1 MIIRSIRFRMALWYA
16 ALLAGALVLFG
27 AATYI
32 GLERYLQK
40 SLEESLIKQARSIG
54 DVLLVNINQSG
65 EDYVDNEITEHY
77 SPEINGRFIRVTRG
91 DGKRI
96 YISGSPKDGTFDPA
110 LVAAPRLPVAREFT
124 REVEMSDSHELLLH
138 GLPYRASD
146 GTQFIIEVAAPYNQI
161 ESVLRGLLL
170 TFALGLPLIVTLAI
184 GGGYLLMRGALRPVD
199 EIRQKAARITSRNL
213 SERLPVVHTG
223 DELERLAIDLNRM
236 IERLEESFHQI
247 NRFSGDASHEL
258 RTPLTVLQG
267 ELEAIAHKEQ
277 TLPQD
282 VRDTIGSA
290 LEETHR
296 LAKIVESLLAI
307 SRLEAGEA
315 RVQPVRLD
323 FAELARTTADQMRL
337 LAEEKH
343 ISMSCDGTDSI
354 EVDADPSRLK
364 QVVVNLLD
372 NAIKYTPEGGNVSI
386 SVTRRDNH
394 AVLEVAD
401 SGLGI
406 SADDLPHVF
415 ERFYRADKARS
426 RQMGGTGLGLS
437 IVRSICSAHGGQ
449 VTVNSTEGRGSL
461 FHVELP
467 LATSSRSH
475 SRNAQT
481 VPANES

>member
-1 MIIRSIRFRMALWYA
+1 
-16 ALLAGALVLFG
+16 
-27 AATYI
+27 
-32 GLERYLQK
+32 
-40 SLEESLIKQARSIG
+40 
-54 DVLLVNINQSG
+54 
-65 EDYVDNEITEHY
+65 
-77 SPEINGRFIRVTRG
+77 
-91 DGKRI
+91 
-96 YISGSPKDGTFDPA
+96 
-110 LVAAPRLPVAREFT
+110 
-124 REVEMSDSHELLLH
+124 MSDGHELLLH
-138 GLPYRASD
+138 GLPYRTSD

-170 TFALGLPLIVTLAI
+170 TFALGLPLIVALAI

-199 EIRQKAARITSRNL
+199 QIRQRAARITSRNL

-247 NRFSGDASHEL
+247 NRFSADASHEL

-267 ELEAIAHKEQ
+267 ELEAIAQKGQ
-277 TLPQD
+277 GLPAD

-315 RVQPVRLD
+315 LVQPVRLD
-323 FAELARTTADQMRL
+323 FAELARTTADQMKL
-337 LAEEKH
+337 LAEEKR
-343 ISMSCDGTDSI
+343 ISLTSDGSEPV
-354 EVDADPSRLK
+354 EVEADPSRLK

-372 NAIKYTPEGGNVSI
+372 NAIKYTPEGGSVSI
-386 SVTRRDNH
+386 SVTRRDDH
-394 AVLEVAD
+394 AILEVAD

-437 IVRSICSAHGGQ
+437 IVRSICQAHGGR
-449 VTVNSTEGRGSL
+449 VTVNSAEGRGSL
-461 FHVELP
+461 FRVQLP
-467 LATSSRSH
+467 ASTNNRSQ
-475 SRNAQT
+475 SRND
-481 VPANES
+481 

>member
-1 MIIRSIRFRMALWYA
+1 VITRSIRFQMALWYA
-16 ALLAGALVLFG
+16 ALLAGALALFG
-27 AATYI
+27 AATYL
-32 GLERYLQK
+32 GLQRYLQK
-40 SLEESLIKQARSIG
+40 SLEESLTKQARSIG
-54 DVLLVNINQSG
+54 DVLIVNINQSG

-77 SPEINGRFIRVTRG
+77 SPEINGRFVRVTRA

-96 YISGSPKDGTFDPA
+96 YVSGTPKDRTFDPA
-110 LVAAPRLPVAREFT
+110 LVAAPRLPAAHEFS
-124 REVEMSDSHELLLH
+124 REVKMSDGHELLLH

-170 TFALGLPLIVTLAI
+170 TFALGLPLIVALAI
-184 GGGYLLMRGALRPVD
+184 GGGYVLMRRALRPVD

-223 DELERLAIDLNRM
+223 DELERLAIDLNQM

-247 NRFSGDASHEL
+247 NRFSADASHEL

-267 ELEAIAHKEQ
+267 ELEAIAEKGRS
-277 TLPQD
+277 LPDD
-282 VRDTIGSA
+282 VKDTIGSA
-290 LEETHR
+290 LEETQR
-296 LAKIVESLLAI
+296 LARIVESLLAI

-315 RVQPVRLD
+315 RVQPMCLD
-323 FAELARTTADQMRL
+323 FAELVRITAEQMKL

-343 ISMSCDGTDSI
+343 ISMTCDETI
-354 EVDADPSRLK
+354 PVDVEADPSRLK

-372 NAIKYTPEGGNVSI
+372 NAIKYTPQGGSVSI
-386 SVTRRDNH
+386 SVTRGDDR
-394 AVLEVAD
+394 AILEVAD

-437 IVRSICSAHGGQ
+437 IVRSICQAHGGR
-449 VTVNSTEGRGSL
+449 VTVNSGEGRGSI
-461 FHVELP
+461 FRVELP
-467 LATSSRSH
+467 VSTNNRSQSRIS
-475 SRNAQT
+475 
-481 VPANES
+481 

>member
-1 MIIRSIRFRMALWYA
+1 MALWYA
-16 ALLAGALVLFG
+16 ALLDGALALFG
-27 AATYI
+27 ASTYV
-32 GLERYLQK
+32 GLERYLQR
-40 SLEESLIKQARSIG
+40 SLEESLSKQARSIG
-54 DVLLVNINQSG
+54 DVLLVNIKQSG
-65 EDYVDNEITEHY
+65 ENYVDNEITEHY
-77 SPEINGRFIRVTRG
+77 SPEINGRFIRVTRA

-96 YISGSPKDGTFDPA
+96 YVSGSPKDGTFDPA
-110 LVAAPRLPVAREFT
+110 LVAAPRLPLTHEFT
-124 REVEMSDSHELLLH
+124 REVEMSDGHELLLH

-146 GTQFIIEVAAPYNQI
+146 GAQFLIEVAAPYNQI

-170 TFALGLPLIVTLAI
+170 TFALGLPLIVALAI

-199 EIRQKAARITSRNL
+199 EIRQKAAQITSRNL

-223 DELERLAIDLNRM
+223 DELERLATDLNRM
-236 IERLEESFHQI
+236 IARLEESFLQI
-247 NRFSGDASHEL
+247 NRFSADASHEL

-267 ELEAIAHKEQ
+267 ELEAIAQKGQ
-277 TLPQD
+277 SLPED

-290 LEETHR
+290 LEETQR
-296 LAKIVESLLAI
+296 LSKIVASLLAI

-315 RVQPVRLD
+315 RVQPMRLD
-323 FAELARTTADQMRL
+323 FAELVRTTTDQMKL
-337 LAEEKH
+337 LADEKR
-343 ISMSCDGTDSI
+343 ISLTSDGSEPV
-354 EVDADPSRLK
+354 EVEADPSRLK

-386 SVTRRDNH
+386 SVTRRDDH

-437 IVRSICSAHGGQ
+437 IVRSICLAHGGQ
-449 VTVNSTEGRGSL
+449 VTVNSAEGRGSR
-461 FHVELP
+461 FRGELP
-467 LATSSRSH
+467 LATSIRSQ
-475 SRNAQT
+475 SRN
-481 VPANES
+481 P

>member
-1 MIIRSIRFRMALWYA
+1 VITRSIRFRMALWYA
-16 ALLAGALVLFG
+16 ALLAGALALFG
-27 AATYI
+27 AATYL
-32 GLERYLQK
+32 GLERYLEN

-65 EDYVDNEITEHY
+65 EDYVENEITEHY
-77 SPEINGRFIRVTRG
+77 SPEINGRFIRVTRA

-96 YISGSPKDGTFDPA
+96 YVSGPPKDGTFDPTV
-110 LVAAPRLPVAREFT
+110 VAAPRLPVTREFT
-124 REVEMSDSHELLLH
+124 REVEMSDEHELLLH
-138 GLPYRASD
+138 GLPFKAPD
-146 GTQFIIEVAAPYNQI
+146 GTQFLIEVAAPYNQI
-161 ESVLRGLLL
+161 EAVLRGLLL
-170 TFALGLPLIVTLAI
+170 IFALGLPLIVALAI
-184 GGGYLLMRGALRPVD
+184 GGGYLLMRGALSPVD
-199 EIRQKAARITSRNL
+199 EIRQKAAQITSRNL

-223 DELERLAIDLNRM
+223 DELERLATDLNHM
-236 IERLEESFHQI
+236 IERLEESFHQV
-247 NRFSGDASHEL
+247 NRFSADASHEL

-267 ELEAIAHKEQ
+267 ELEAIAQKGQ
-277 TLPQD
+277 TLPED

-323 FAELARTTADQMRL
+323 LADLARTTADQMKL

-343 ISMSCDGTDSI
+343 ISMTCDGTDPV
-354 EVDADPSRLK
+354 EVEADPTRLK

-372 NAIKYTPEGGNVSI
+372 NAIKYTPEGGDVSI
-386 SVTRRDNH
+386 SVTQRDGH
-394 AVLEVAD
+394 AVLEVVD

-406 SADDLPHVF
+406 SANDLPHVF

-437 IVRSICSAHGGQ
+437 IVRSICLAHGGQ
-449 VTVNSTEGRGSL
+449 VTVNSAEGRGSR
-461 FHVELP
+461 FRVELP
-467 LATSSRSH
+467 LATSNRPQSRLAS
-475 SRNAQT
+475 Q
-481 VPANES
+481 